1 LFVGSEVPKAL
12 IGVTEK
18 FISDLILKL
27 RFLLSIILSRLSEL
41 VTRLEYL
48 RDYFFKELK
57 FMFKTLS
64 GLLLAIL
71 FAASAVIA
79 QDAQL
84 RSLTSGQKYKIKG
97 AVVSKDDDSTFIV
110 RDTTGVDTRVVIT
123 PEASIKSK
131 GGLFGGGDKI
141 ASNQIVR
148 GLYLEVEGRG
158 DTTGNLAATKVRFDK
173 DDFKVAQSIDTRV
186 GPAEAR
192 LTAAEENA
200 QRVSGQIDE
209 LMAISNAARGGAK
222 AAQETAD
229 AAIEGVNATNTRITA
244 MDDYV
249 VQSTA
254 TVNFLVNSARLS
266 PEAKASLDEVATAA
280 TTMKGYV
287 IEITGFASAEGGT
300 AHNKALSQRRA
311 QAVID
316 YLVETHNVPLRRIG
330 QSYGFGEL
338 QAVADNTTREGRQQN
353 RRVEVKL
360 LVSRGINQNVE
371 VRPIKSD
378 DNE

>member
-1 LFVGSEVPKAL
+1 ML
-12 IGVTEK
+12 
-18 FISDLILKL
+18 
-27 RFLLSIILSRLSEL
+27 
-41 VTRLEYL
+41 
-48 RDYFFKELK
+48 
-57 FMFKTLS
+57 KTLS
-64 GLLLAIL
+64 GLLLAVLLGATAI
-71 FAASAVIA
+71 IA

-97 AVVSKDDDSTFIV
+97 AVVAKDDDSTFIV
-110 RDTTGVDTRVVIT
+110 RDTTGVDTRVVIA
-123 PEASIKSK
+123 PGASIKTK
-131 GGLFGGGDKI
+131 GGFFGGGDRI

-158 DTTGNLAATKVRFDK
+158 DNTGNLAATKVRFDE
-173 DDFKVAQSIDTRV
+173 DDFRVAQSIDTRV
-186 GPAEAR
+186 TPAEAR

-222 AAQETAD
+222 AAQDTAD
-229 AAIEGVNATNTRITA
+229 AAIEGVNATNARITA
-244 MDDYV
+244 MDEYV

-254 TVNFLVNSARLS
+254 TVNFRVNSARLS
-266 PEAKASLDEVATAA
+266 PEAKASLDEVAMAA
-280 TTMKGYV
+280 AGMKGYV
-287 IEITGFASAEGGT
+287 IEVTGFASAEGGT

-338 QAVADNTTREGRQQN
+338 QAVADNTTREGREQN

-371 VRPIKSD
+371 VRPIESD
-378 DNE
+378 DNDE

>member
-1 LFVGSEVPKAL
+1 M
-12 IGVTEK
+12 I
-18 FISDLILKL
+18 
-27 RFLLSIILSRLSEL
+27 
-41 VTRLEYL
+41 
-48 RDYFFKELK
+48 
-57 FMFKTLS
+57 KTIS

-71 FAASAVIA
+71 LGASAVIA
-79 QDAQL
+79 QDAQV
-84 RSLTSGQKYKIKG
+84 RSLTAGQKYKIKG
-97 AVVSKDDDSTFIV
+97 AVVSKDDDSTFVIH
-110 RDTTGVDTRVVIT
+110 DATGVDTRVVVS
-123 PEASIKSK
+123 PESSIKTK
-131 GGLFGGGDKI
+131 GGWFGGGDRI

-148 GLYLEVEGRG
+148 GLYLEAEGRG
-158 DTTGNLAATKVRFDK
+158 DGSGNLAATKIRFDE
-173 DDFKVAQSIDTRV
+173 DDFRVAQSIDTRV

-200 QRVSGQIDE
+200 QRVAGQIDE

-229 AAIEGVNATNTRITA
+229 AAVEGVNATNSRITA

-266 PEAKASLDEVATAA
+266 PEAKAQLDEVATAA
-280 TTMKGYV
+280 TTLKGYV
-287 IEITGFASAEGGT
+287 IEITGFASADGST
-300 AHNKALSQRRA
+300 AHNKALSERRK

-330 QSYGFGEL
+330 TSYGFGEL
-338 QAVADNTTREGRQQN
+338 QAVADNSTREGREQN

-360 LVSRGINQNVE
+360 LVSRGLNQNVE
-371 VRPIKSD
+371 VRPVSTT
-378 DNE
+378 DNEE